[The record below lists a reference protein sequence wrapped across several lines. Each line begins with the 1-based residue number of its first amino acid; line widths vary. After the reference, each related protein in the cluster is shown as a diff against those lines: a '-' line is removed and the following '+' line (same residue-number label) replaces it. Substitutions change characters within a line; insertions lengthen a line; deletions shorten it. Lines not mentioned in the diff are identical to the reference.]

1 MSIYS
6 PDTQKLIYVCP
17 ECKWWSYSGGRCVMW
32 QQHDNSDRVMMVEHQ
47 MIYRPT
53 DARRTEIVDRMFEAY
68 NQAANSY
75 DLIYSSTDRL
85 FHAIIDAVIDALS

>member
-6 PDTQKLIYVCP
+6 PDTQKLIYVCD
-17 ECKWWSYSGGRCVMW
+17 K
-32 QQHDNSDRVMMVEHQ
+32 VMMVEHQ

-75 DLIYSSTDRL
+75 DLIYSSPDRL